1 SAMMKPNLFA
11 AQEREAKLTKLG
23 DTLQVLERHV
33 DFAALADAV
42 DRGPRITADLN

>member
-1 SAMMKPNLFA
+1 MMKPNLFA

-33 DFAALADAV
+33 DFEALAV
-42 DRGPRITADLN
+42 MTQQNLLRLRG